1 MDYEFDFDPAKNG
14 ELKKTRGI
22 SFEEVIFVILQ
33 DQYLDILEHP
43 NQAKYSNQKIFVI
56 DIDNYIY
63 LVPFVINE
71 KKIFLKTIFPSRK
84 ATKQYLERGDC
95 DE

>member
-1 MDYEFDFDPAKNG
+1 M
-14 ELKKTRGI
+14 
-22 SFEEVIFVILQ
+22 ILQ

-43 NQAKYSNQKIFVI
+43 NQGKYSNQKIFVI
-56 DIDNYIY
+56 NIDNYIY

-71 KKIFLKTIFPSRK
+71 KRIFLKTIFPSRK

>member
-1 MDYEFDFDPAKNG
+1 MDYEFDFDPAKNS
-14 ELKKTRGI
+14 ELKKTRCI

-43 NQAKYSNQKIFVI
+43 NQIKYSNQKIFVI

-71 KKIFLKTIFPSRK
+71 KRIFLKTIFPSRK
-84 ATKQYLERGDC
+84 ATKKYLEKGDC

>member
-1 MDYEFDFDPAKNG
+1 MDYEFDFDPVKNR

-43 NQAKYSNQKIFVI
+43 NKTKYSNQKIFVI
-56 DIDNYIY
+56 DIDDYIY

-71 KKIFLKTIFPSRK
+71 KRIFLKTIFPSRK
-84 ATKQYLERGDC
+84 ATRKYLERGDQ